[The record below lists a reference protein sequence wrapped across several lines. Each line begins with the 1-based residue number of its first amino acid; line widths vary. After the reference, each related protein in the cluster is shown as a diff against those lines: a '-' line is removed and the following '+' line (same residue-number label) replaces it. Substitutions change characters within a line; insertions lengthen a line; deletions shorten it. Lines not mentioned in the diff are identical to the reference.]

1 LATTKGAVWMTMAA
15 AAGTLVIV
23 IGVIAGPSIYQCTSS
38 ADGLLSCL
46 RQDVVEAGL
55 LPPAETP
62 PAAPTEVESAPP
74 PAVQPE
80 PQPPSPDVSLI
91 RAEPDGN
98 VIIAGSAEPGIEVE
112 VFANGD
118 LVGKVIAEASGDWVL
133 VPDRPL
139 AVGSAEI
146 SVGIAGSNA
155 RSPHTFTVTI
165 PEDRVSQ
172 PVITVSE
179 PALPVEAVPAPEP
192 EVATAEPEVLPM
204 PSAQPEVLPVPPAS
218 EQTLSGQPEVLPVPP
233 ASEQPLPPPRA
244 ATSETDPAPQPP
256 VETATASLPAAPP
269 HVEQPLELAEAQPES
284 LPLEPAELE
293 PTPQPSP
300 SPQPNPAPP
309 APEPQPTAS
318 QAVPHVAT
326 AEPVPEPSVPAVIPV
341 PPQPATIDAIEIDG
355 AANYFAGAGPE
366 GATVQLY
373 VQDRFIASAKVE
385 GGRWLVEAQGAL
397 TLPVQR
403 VRIDLIEPQRGDVS
417 ARAEVNFVIDV
428 PPPAPG
434 IEAAAAATGQ
444 VTPAATASAELAI
457 APQVESELEVDPA
470 IPTLRALPSVEPG
483 MLRFASGKAI
493 IRRGETL
500 WAIAERVYGDGS
512 RYRLIVD
519 ANPDLITRPGRIFP
533 GQVFELPK
541 VED

>member
-1 LATTKGAVWMTMAA
+1 MATTKGAVWMTMAA
-15 AAGTLVIV
+15 AAGTLVVV
-23 IGVIAGPSIYQCTSS
+23 IGVIAGPSLYQCASS
-38 ADGLLSCL
+38 PEGLLSCL

-55 LPPAETP
+55 LPPAEQNPEPPVEADNLPPSTTKP
-62 PAAPTEVESAPP
+62 QPAAPSVE
-74 PAVQPE
+74 
-80 PQPPSPDVSLI
+80 LI

-98 VIIAGSAEPGIEVE
+98 VIIAGSAGPGIEVE

-146 SVGIAGSNA
+146 SVGIAGSNE

-165 PEDRVSQ
+165 PEDRTSQ
-172 PVITVSE
+172 PVITVLEAGPSAE
-179 PALPVEAVPAPEP
+179 PPIPEATSGPSPTTPSNADAEVAAVEPWALPDAQFN
-192 EVATAEPEVLPM
+192 VLPT
-204 PSAQPEVLPVPPAS
+204 PYAPDFQP
-218 EQTLSGQPEVLPVPP
+218 
-233 ASEQPLPPPRA
+233 QPL
-244 ATSETDPAPQPP
+244 
-256 VETATASLPAAPP
+256 
-269 HVEQPLELAEAQPES
+269 
-284 LPLEPAELE
+284 
-293 PTPQPSP
+293 
-300 SPQPNPAPP
+300 PAPP
-309 APEPQPTAS
+309 ADATSPPPQVARTEP
-318 QAVPHVAT
+318 
-326 AEPVPEPSVPAVIPV
+326 EPVPEVAPPVESAEGELSVPASVPPAAPVPQPGREPPTQVAVAEPMPEPSAPPVTPV
-341 PPQPATIDAIEIDG
+341 PPHPATIDAIEIDG

-385 GGRWLVEAQGAL
+385 GGRWLVEAQGVL

-403 VRIDLIEPQRGDVS
+403 VRIDLIEPQQGDVS
-417 ARAEVNFVIDV
+417 VRAEVNFVIDV
-428 PPPAPG
+428 PLPIPE

-444 VTPAATASAELAI
+444 VTPAATASGELAI

-519 ANPDLITRPGRIFP
+519 ANPELISRPGQIFP
-533 GQVFELPK
+533 GQVFDLPK
-541 VED
+541 DED